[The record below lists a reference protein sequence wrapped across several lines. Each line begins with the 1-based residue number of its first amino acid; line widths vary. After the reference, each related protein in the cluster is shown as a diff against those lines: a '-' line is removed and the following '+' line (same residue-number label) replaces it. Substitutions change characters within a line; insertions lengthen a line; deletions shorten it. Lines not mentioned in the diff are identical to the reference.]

1 MSNPILICDRYN
13 CQDNCYSFLFSFFFC
28 LFDAVAQQ
36 SNLWLRRIAGYNMKS
51 VRTSKNASLMP
62 NFAQEMSGADDLT
75 HNFIGGSAA
84 GNVHNELVDIDWDSV
99 AFSFEH
105 SARALSPTLGHMAG
119 DARIPPSDDDLVRD
133 ALGGGPRS
141 KKRRPSDLS
150 PFEFAD
156 DDSSLFHPSNSV
168 DSSLFRA
175 DDAIDVASSSG
186 SKMDYLEARIAQLEA
201 QNSAL
206 QEQLSTAERLVGD
219 TKRRTDERLSNVR
232 YMFHLFNTGN
242 MDSVKKAM
250 VDLTSPDCAL
260 LTPSLFQQLQ
270 GQNAVLQFFTIMLDT
285 FPDGI
290 FDLTESTIEESGVF
304 VSKFSFTGTKVG
316 QLPSDVLFEKWKDL
330 SLAQISKKRISHQ
343 EPLPQ
348 PPQPPPQIPQGF
360 GAGAIQEMFLSV
372 LAGDHEK
379 LQHLPLI
386 AEQIRSALGVPDNG
400 PSSTPLL
407 DILQSQRGLHDTM
420 LGDRMTLLQ
429 RLGTLA
435 GAATS
440 ASKTTGVVTALTPA
454 SMGVLSGIAD
464 GALAGKPFF
473 PLISQLLASYKA
485 ASTPV
490 ASSTPPAPERSIDE
504 GAPVKSEPVPTVPAI
519 SGLRT
524 AAASTP
530 QLNAGDKPASVGE
543 SKSAPEVSLPVITLN
558 GHMMAT
564 YVRNSTKINRLVFVW
579 NTTSLIGQA
588 FGFSNGDLEV
598 LNGMKGAIFAQ
609 RSADNLRQQK

>member
-1 MSNPILICDRYN
+1 
-13 CQDNCYSFLFSFFFC
+13 
-28 LFDAVAQQ
+28 
-36 SNLWLRRIAGYNMKS
+36 
-51 VRTSKNASLMP
+51 
-62 NFAQEMSGADDLT
+62 MSGADES
-75 HNFIGGSAA
+75 HSFIGGPAA
-84 GNVHNELVDIDWDSV
+84 GNAHNELADIDWDSV

-105 SARALSPTLGHMAG
+105 SARALSPTLNHMSG
-119 DARIPPSDDDLVRD
+119 DARIPTSEDDLVRD
-133 ALGGGPRS
+133 ALGVPRY

-150 PFEFAD
+150 PYGFTD
-156 DDSSLFHPSNSV
+156 DDSSLFHPNNSV
-168 DSSLFRA
+168 DGGLFRV
-175 DDAIDVASSSG
+175 DDPMGVVSSSA
-186 SKMDYLEARIAQLEA
+186 SKVEFLEARIAQLEA
-201 QNSAL
+201 QNSTL
-206 QEQLSTAERLVGD
+206 QEQLLTAERLVGD
-219 TKRRTDERLSNVR
+219 TKRRSDERMSNVR

-250 VDLTSPDCAL
+250 FELTSPDCAL

-290 FDLTESTIEESGVF
+290 FDLAESTMEESGVF

-330 SLAQISKKRISHQ
+330 SLAQISKKRMLQ
-343 EPLPQ
+343 Q
-348 PPQPPPQIPQGF
+348 QQPPPQGPQGL
-360 GAGAIQEMFLSV
+360 GPGTIQEMFLSM

-386 AEQIRSALGVPDNG
+386 AEQIRSALGVSDNG

-429 RLGTLA
+429 RLSNLA
-435 GAATS
+435 GSGSSAAAPGGGVASIAAAPMGMGIGMAMGMGPLS
-440 ASKTTGVVTALTPA
+440 AMA
-454 SMGVLSGIAD
+454 S
-464 GALAGKPFF
+464 GALGGRPLF
-473 PLISQLLASYKA
+473 PLISQLLSSYKSA
-485 ASTPV
+485 VSASAS
-490 ASSTPPAPERSIDE
+490 ASSSGTPSPR
-504 GAPVKSEPVPTVPAI
+504 PVEEAAAVKPEPVPAAPPA
-519 SGLRT
+519 S
-524 AAASTP
+524 AASSHQP
-530 QLNAGDKPASVGE
+530 NAAGGNGSGNQASGGE
-543 SKSAPEVSLPVITLN
+543 SESSPEVSLPVITLN
-558 GHMMAT
+558 GHVMAT

-609 RSADNLRQQK
+609 RSADNQRQQK